1 MTYKLTADVCQRLGV
16 SPAALNSWLSRHERF
31 KPKRRTPTGAM
42 LWTDAEIAAVQSAR
56 ATPPLDTA
64 WRGKVRV

>member
-1 MTYKLTADVCQRLGV
+1 MTYKLTSEVCQRLGMTA
-16 SPAALNSWLSRHERF
+16 AALNSWLSRNEKY
-31 KPKRRTPTGAM
+31 KPKQRDRNGAM
-42 LWTDAEIAAVQSAR
+42 MWTDAEIDAVQSAR